1 MIGILRFLGLLG
13 FYVLRELWGSY
24 GGGAGDAGVE
34 GVVDSKTL
42 CFIVSAVQD
51 FDLSLSAGETAV
63 VHSMSGANVIAGE
76 AVGAV
81 VSPVRQAVGIF
92 QRDVLQRTNLG
103 TRAAAIAP

>member
-1 MIGILRFLGLLG
+1 M
-13 FYVLRELWGSY
+13 
-24 GGGAGDAGVE
+24 GDAGS
-34 GVVDSKTL
+34 VDSKTL

-51 FDLSLSAGETAV
+51 LDLSLSARETAV
-63 VHSMSGANVIAGE
+63 VHGMGGANMIASE

-103 TRAAAIAP
+103 TRAAAFAP

>member
-1 MIGILRFLGLLG
+1 M
-13 FYVLRELWGSY
+13 E
-24 GGGAGDAGVE
+24 GG
-34 GVVDSKTL
+34 VDSKTL

-51 FDLSLSAGETAV
+51 LDLSLAARETAV
-63 VHSMSGANVIAGE
+63 VHGMGGANVIAGE

-103 TRAAAIAP
+103 TRAAAFAP